1 MSRNDKNLIL
11 EDVVIAFRNFEG
23 KEDTYNR
30 EGNRNFAILL
40 DEGQAAQMERDG
52 WNVKYLREREEGDG
66 QQAYIQVA
74 VSYKTRPPK
83 IGMVTSKSL
92 TYLGQDEV
100 GMLDWVDI
108 EVADATIHPYQWAVN
123 GKTGVKAYL
132 QTLFI
137 KIEEDYLQEK
147 WTAFVEDSRRQ
158 IGPAQDYID
167 GEVVGNHRQ
176 IGPAQDYIEGE
187 VVENEL

>member
-1 MSRNDKNLIL
+1 MSRNDKNLII
-11 EDVVIAFRNFEG
+11 EDVTIAFRNFEG

-30 EGNRNFAILL
+30 AGDRNFAILL
-40 DEGQAAQMERDG
+40 DEDRAAQMERDG

-66 QQAYIQVA
+66 RQAYIQVA
-74 VSYKTRPPK
+74 VSYKARPPK
-83 IGMVTSKSL
+83 IGMVTSKGL
-92 TYLGQDEV
+92 TYLGEGEV
-100 GMLDWVDI
+100 EMLDWVDI
-108 EVADATIHPYQWAVN
+108 EVADVTLNPYEWAVN

-137 KIEEDYLQEK
+137 KIEEDYLQQK
-147 WTAFVEDSRRQ
+147 WTAFVDDSR
-158 IGPAQDYID
+158 
-167 GEVVGNHRQ
+167 RQ